1 MNLNLIAM
9 KWKKC
14 FWIIFLFA
22 LIGTSF
28 LTSCDPT
35 ENTTDSNTDQNNT
48 GTVTDL
54 DGNIYSTIT
63 IGNQIW
69 LASNLKTTKFKD
81 GTTIPLITGNTAWI
95 NLISPGYCWY
105 NNDATTYKS
114 TYGALYNWYSVN
126 SGRLCPTG
134 WHVPSVGE
142 WTTLS
147 TYLGGDNVAGGKLK
161 ETGTNHWT
169 TPNTGATNTS
179 GFTAVPGGVRSWV
192 GQFDLIGS
200 YGNYWTSTEVS
211 NTGDA
216 NHKSMSN
223 IMSILGSNAGKKSDG
238 YSVRCLKD

>member
-1 MNLNLIAM
+1 M

-35 ENTTDSNTDQNNT
+35 ENTTDSNTDPNNT

-134 WHVPSVGE
+134 WHVPSVG
-142 WTTLS
+142 
-147 TYLGGDNVAGGKLK
+147 
-161 ETGTNHWT
+161 
-169 TPNTGATNTS
+169 
-179 GFTAVPGGVRSWV
+179 
-192 GQFDLIGS
+192 
-200 YGNYWTSTEVS
+200 
-211 NTGDA
+211 
-216 NHKSMSN
+216 
-223 IMSILGSNAGKKSDG
+223 
-238 YSVRCLKD
+238 